1 MSMNYG
7 GLRKGEVFEYE
18 GAVWVVVG
26 NEHITPGNWR
36 AMNQVSM
43 KNVRTGAV
51 IQRRFRP
58 ADKVD
63 VVFVEK
69 KEMQYL
75 YPEGE
80 SFVFMDMQSYDQI
93 PIHKDVLGDGAKWL
107 IPNIE
112 VIVEMYNSVIV
123 NVNLPATLTL
133 EVKETDPAIKGQTA
147 TNQYKPAILENGAS
161 VNVPPFIVKG
171 EKIRVDTREGKYLE
185 RAK

>member
-1 MSMNYG
+1 MNYG
-7 GLRKGEVFEYE
+7 ELRRGYVIEYE
-18 GAVWVVVG
+18 GNVWLVTD

-36 AMNQVSM
+36 AMNQIKL

-58 ADKVD
+58 ADKAD

-75 YPEGE
+75 YAEGE
-80 SFVFMDMQSYDQI
+80 NYIFMDMQSYDQI
-93 PIHKDVLGDGAKWL
+93 PIHKDILGDGAKWL

-112 VIVEMYNSVIV
+112 VIVEIYNSIIV
-123 NVNLPATLTL
+123 NVNLPDTLTL

-147 TNQYKPAILENGAS
+147 TNQYKSATLENGA
-161 VNVPPFIVKG
+161 VVQVPPFIVKG
-171 EKIRVDTREGKYLE
+171 EKIRVDTRDGKYLE